1 MSPSGR
7 RTDIMVDGNT
17 KIKAPELWKTSEN
30 SINRRRTGARKV
42 GDSKTAFHPLV
53 GDTSARAHTSAH
65 SHPTKSF
72 EGSTEGSAQG
82 SSGVGHDPAPD
93 QDGIS
98 EEHNVFDDAS
108 DEDDSSGVEA
118 DLESSGELP
127 SVYDNIQGYPGI
139 GTTLLGELW

>member
-98 EEHNVFDDAS
+98 EEHNVGVFPA
-108 DEDDSSGVEA
+108 EQTNNIEGSGVDTEFFK
-118 DLESSGELP
+118 P
-127 SVYDNIQGYPGI
+127 
-139 GTTLLGELW
+139 LGRSI